1 MERVSRLSNS
11 PSHIIS
17 LACVRATVLKLQH
30 SILGDTNPLPPRKEN
45 STEDQ
50 DEELL
55 ASEAWVEAP
64 FHADYG
70 TNVRLGEGVFINFN
84 CTIIDTCLVSIGS
97 RTLLAPNVSLYSGT
111 HPLDPDLRNG
121 TNGPES
127 GKPITI
133 EEDVW
138 IGGNVTVCPGVTI
151 GRGSTVGAGSVVT
164 KVSWSHLCSFPVL
177 AECAHI
183 QTRMLHLTR
192 LWQATRQRS
201 SSRRR
206 ETPPL
211 PKKEQ
216 RSGRLQTLLEFLLYC
231 IRIFLRLGCGN

>member
-1 MERVSRLSNS
+1 MY
-11 PSHIIS
+11 
-17 LACVRATVLKLQH
+17 VRAPVLKLQH
-30 SILGDTNPLPPRKEN
+30 SILGDTKPLPPRKEN
-45 STEDQ
+45 STEDE

-70 TNVRLGEGVFINFN
+70 TNIRLGEGVFINFN

-111 HPLDPDLRNG
+111 HPLDPELRDG

-164 KVSWSHLCSFPVL
+164 KVSWTHLCSLPVL
-177 AECAHI
+177 AECTHI
-183 QTRMLHLTR
+183 RIRMLHLIR
-192 LWQATRQRS
+192 LWQATQQRS
-201 SSRRR
+201 SSRLR
-206 ETPPL
+206 EIPPL

-216 RSGRLQTLLEFLLYC
+216 RSGRLQMLLECPLYC
-231 IRIFLRLGCGN
+231 IRVFLRLGCSD

>member
-1 MERVSRLSNS
+1 
-11 PSHIIS
+11 
-17 LACVRATVLKLQH
+17 
-30 SILGDTNPLPPRKEN
+30 
-45 STEDQ
+45 
-50 DEELL
+50 
-55 ASEAWVEAP
+55 
-64 FHADYG
+64 
-70 TNVRLGEGVFINFN
+70 NVRLGEGVFINFN

-164 KVSWSHLCSFPVL
+164 KVSLTTFRVIQVL
-177 AECAHI
+177 HSVLIYIKDVAPYTVVAGNPAKVIKHAPRDTTTAEERAEI
-183 QTRMLHLTR
+183 
-192 LWQATRQRS
+192 
-201 SSRRR
+201 RR
-206 ETPPL
+206 
-211 PKKEQ
+211 
-216 RSGRLQTLLEFLLYC
+216 
-231 IRIFLRLGCGN
+231 IADAA